1 MIDPL
6 LAEYEEM
13 KTAVADFF
21 SNAWLQEENSDY
33 EFCRKIVRSMGG
45 SGLLKHVTPSPSSRD
60 LCFLRY
66 CISQYSAV
74 ADLLFAMQGL
84 GSFPLSIAGTEEQ
97 KNKYLPGVSQGE
109 IISAFAMTEPDA
121 GSDAR
126 AMQLTAEKKNGG
138 YVLNGTKTLI
148 SNAGLADFYTLFART
163 SDSSKGI
170 SAFIVD
176 ANVVGLRVIPM
187 ELIAAHP
194 IGQLE
199 FRNCFIPE
207 NQLLG
212 AEGDGLK
219 IAMSTLDVFRASVGA
234 AATGMA
240 ERAFHEAISY
250 SKRRKQFGKS
260 LSEFQT
266 IQFKIAEMAQALTA
280 SKSLVWH
287 AATRKDS
294 GARTTLESAIAK
306 SFATEAAQEIIDQ
319 ALQIH
324 GGIGLLKG
332 SITERLYRDVRALR
346 IYEGATEILKS
357 IIANQ
362 YLKEDA

>member
-6 LAEYEEM
+6 PAEYEEM

-45 SGLLKHVTPSPSSRD
+45 SGLLKHVTPSPSSRY

-66 CISQYSAV
+66 SIAQYSAV

-126 AMQLTAEKKNGG
+126 AIQLKAEKKNGG

-163 SDSSKGI
+163 SDSPKGI

-176 ANVVGLRVIPM
+176 ANVDGLRVIPM

-207 NQLLG
+207 NQILG
-212 AEGDGLK
+212 SEGDGLK

-260 LSEFQT
+260 LSEFQA
-266 IQFKIAEMAQALTA
+266 IQFKIAEMAQALSA

-319 ALQIH
+319 SLQIH

>member
-1 MIDPL
+1 MIEPL
-6 LAEYEEM
+6 SQEYEGM
-13 KTAVADFF
+13 KAAVADFF

-33 EFCRKIVRSMGG
+33 EFCRKMVRSMGG
-45 SGLLKHVTPSPSSRD
+45 SGLLKYVTPSPSSRD

-66 CISQYSAV
+66 SISQYSAV

-84 GSFPLSIAGTEEQ
+84 GSFPLSVAGTEEQ
-97 KNKYLPGVSQGE
+97 KNKYLPGVAQGE
-109 IISAFAMTEPDA
+109 LIAAFAMTEPEA
-121 GSDAR
+121 GSDTR
-126 AMQLTAEKKNGG
+126 AMQLKAEKKSGG

-163 SDSSKGI
+163 SDSAKGI

-176 ANVVGLRVIPM
+176 ANVDGLRVIPM

-199 FRNCFIPE
+199 FRDCFISE

-219 IAMSTLDVFRASVGA
+219 IAMSTLDVFRSSVGA

-260 LSEFQT
+260 LAEFQS
-266 IQFKIAEMAQALTA
+266 IQFKIAEMAQALAA

-294 GARTTLESAIAK
+294 GARTTLESAVAK
-306 SFATEAAQEIIDQ
+306 SFATEAAQQIVDQ
-319 ALQIH
+319 SLQIH

-362 YLKEDA
+362 YLTEEA

>member
-1 MIDPL
+1 MIEPL
-6 LAEYEEM
+6 PEEYQAM
-13 KTAVADFF
+13 KSAVADFF
-21 SNAWLQEENSDY
+21 SNAWLQEENSNY
-33 EFCRKIVRSMGG
+33 EFCRNMVRAMGG
-45 SGLLKHVTPSPSSRD
+45 SGLLKYITPKPLSQD

-84 GSFPLSIAGTEEQ
+84 GSFPLSVAGSETQ
-97 KNKYLPGVSQGE
+97 KNKYLTGVAEGQL
-109 IISAFAMTEPDA
+109 IAAFAMTEPEA

-126 AMQLTAEKKNGG
+126 SIQLKAEKKNDG
-138 YVLNGTKTLI
+138 YLLNGTKTLI

-163 SDSSKGI
+163 SDSAKGI
-170 SAFIVD
+170 SAFILD
-176 ANVVGLRVIPM
+176 ANTDGLRVIPM
-187 ELIAAHP
+187 ELITAHP

-199 FRNCFIPE
+199 LRNCFISA

-212 AEGDGLK
+212 AEGNGLK

-234 AATGMA
+234 AAIGMA
-240 ERAFHEAISY
+240 ERAFQEAISY

-260 LSEFQT
+260 LSEFQA
-266 IQFKIAEMAQALTA
+266 IQFKIAEMAQALAA

-294 GARTTLESAIAK
+294 GSRTTLESAIAK
-306 SFATEAAQEIIDQ
+306 SFATEAAQQIVDQ
-319 ALQIH
+319 SLQIH
-324 GGIGLLKG
+324 GGIGLIK
-332 SITERLYRDVRALR
+332 
-346 IYEGATEILKS
+346 GATEILKS

>member
-6 LAEYEEM
+6 PAEYEEI
-13 KTAVADFF
+13 KSAVTDFF
-21 SNAWLQEENSDY
+21 SNEWLQAENSDY

-45 SGLLKHVTPSPSSRD
+45 SGLLKHVTPSPSSRN

-66 CISQYSAV
+66 MIAQYSAV

-97 KNKYLPGVSQGE
+97 KSKYLPGVSQGQ
-109 IISAFAMTEPDA
+109 IISAFAMTEPEA

-126 AMQLTAEKKNGG
+126 AMQLTAEKRNGQ

-163 SDSSKGI
+163 SDSAKGI

-176 ANVVGLRVIPM
+176 ANSDGLQVVPM

-199 FRNCFIPE
+199 FRNCVIPE

-260 LSEFQT
+260 LSEFQS
-266 IQFKIAEMAQALTA
+266 IQFKIAEMAQALAA

-306 SFATEAAQEIIDQ
+306 SFATEAAQQIIDQ
-319 ALQIH
+319 SLQIH

-362 YLKEDA
+362 YLKEDV